1 MLGRHPEVWAGDT
14 GKMGPGDLNRLLL
27 KPRLM
32 KDDDML
38 MTWESCRVSDST
50 GITQGQFSKGL
61 QLMRVAE
68 AASDWSLGFEAKV
81 ISPG

>member
-1 MLGRHPEVWAGDT
+1 
-14 GKMGPGDLNRLLL
+14 MGPGDLNRLLL
-27 KPRLM
+27 KPRLI
-32 KDDDML
+32 KDNDML

-50 GITQGQFSKGL
+50 GITQGQFLKGL
-61 QLMRVAE
+61 GLMRVAE